1 MNAPRPTATLLPGLA
16 LLASLACTTPE
27 SNADAARP
35 AEHTAA
41 ASSASSAA
49 APSANAE
56 GAKDAP
62 AAQAAE
68 VASASSNAAKPA
80 KSASAFL
87 PAARCAL
94 CHDHS
99 PRATALTTASG
110 DDASPHGLWKA
121 TPMAQSFR
129 DPYWRAQ
136 VAREV
141 EAAPA
146 ARAAIEELCTRCH
159 APAAHHDA
167 RLANAPLASVADL
180 AHDPLA
186 TDGVT
191 CTVCHQAQPENLGTP
206 ASFAGHLD
214 IRPEKRIFGPFASP
228 ATGPM
233 RMHTGYTPTHGAHV
247 SSSALCGACHTLHT
261 AHAPN
266 ADAFLEQ
273 APYLEWRNSVYSDE
287 AGRTAS
293 SRTCQECH
301 MPDLGA
307 MKIAHNPGGRDF
319 NIATRAPVRGHAF
332 VGGNALLLDLFAE
345 HGAALGAD
353 VAKAA
358 FERMAA
364 ATRAQLAHAT
374 AKLELKDVKRA
385 DGRLA
390 FDVAIENLTGHK
402 FPSGYPSRR
411 AWLALEVRSGS
422 TTVFASGAPDEKGRI
437 PVLEDELDT
446 RHVDQVSLATDV
458 PIYEMLA
465 NDADGKRTTS
475 LARMAKLAK
484 DTRLLPRGWR
494 ADGPHADETRPVGVD
509 GDPDFAAGG
518 DVVHASIA
526 LPKDASGKLTVIARL
541 YYQPIPP
548 AWADALRASKTEEAK
563 AFLALYDGADTGP
576 ETVALAVE
584 IVE

>member
-1 MNAPRPTATLLPGLA
+1 MRSLPLR
-16 LLASLACTTPE
+16 ASLALAALVALQCAAPE
-27 SNADAARP
+27 S
-35 AEHTAA
+35 
-41 ASSASSAA
+41 
-49 APSANAE
+49 APSASAPAP
-56 GAKDAP
+56 GATPNSAPGATPEARADAP
-62 AAQAAE
+62 TSPIADGPAAAK
-68 VASASSNAAKPA
+68 AKPA
-80 KSASAFL
+80 PSAFL
-87 PAARCAL
+87 AAARCAL
-94 CHDHS
+94 CHSQS
-99 PRATALTTASG
+99 PRATALTTATGS
-110 DDASPHGLWKA
+110 DASPHGLWKA

-146 ARAAIEELCTRCH
+146 ARAAIEELSTRCH

-167 RLANAPLASVADL
+167 RIANATLASVAEL
-180 AHDPLA
+180 AHEPLA

-214 IRPEKRIFGPFASP
+214 IRPEKRIFGPYASP

-233 RMHTGYTPTHGAHV
+233 RMHTGYTPTHGPHV
-247 SSSALCGACHTLHT
+247 STSALCGACHTLHT

-287 AGRTAS
+287 AGKTAE

-301 MPDLGA
+301 MPDQGP

-319 NIATRAPVRGHAF
+319 NITTHAPVRGHAL
-332 VGGNALLLDLFAE
+332 VGGNALLLDLFAK
-345 HGAALGAD
+345 HGAALGTD
-353 VAKAA
+353 VPKAS
-358 FERMAA
+358 FEAMAA

-374 AKLELKDVKRA
+374 ATLELAHVTREA
-385 DGRLA
+385 GRLA
-390 FDVAIENLTGHK
+390 FDVAVTNKTGHK

-422 TTVFASGAPDEKGRI
+422 TTVFASGAPDAKGRI
-437 PVLEDELDT
+437 AVLEDELAQ

-465 NDADGKRTTS
+465 DDADGKRTTS

-509 GDPDFAAGG
+509 GDQDFGPGG

-548 AWADALRASKTEEAK
+548 AWADALRASKTDEAK
-563 AFLALYDGADTGP
+563 VFLSMYDGADTGP
-576 ETVALAVE
+576 ETVAIAVE